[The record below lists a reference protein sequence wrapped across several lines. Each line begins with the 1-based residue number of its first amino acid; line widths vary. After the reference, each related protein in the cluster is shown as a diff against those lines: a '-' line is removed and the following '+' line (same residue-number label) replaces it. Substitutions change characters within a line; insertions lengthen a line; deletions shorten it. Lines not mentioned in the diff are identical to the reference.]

1 MWVDF
6 SNPDDLT
13 SSLLYLSYNSTYLA
27 KPVLPFEVLI
37 LFKMTRLNVAS
48 ALLSTLLN
56 SLLSRNIQQSIS
68 FQAMTQE
75 YHITWT

>member
-1 MWVDF
+1 MWVDC

-37 LFKMTRLNVAS
+37 LFKMTRLNVPS

>member
-1 MWVDF
+1 MWVGC

>member
-1 MWVDF
+1 MRVDC

-13 SSLLYLSYNSTYLA
+13 SSLLYLYNNSTYLA

-37 LFKMTRLNVAS
+37 LFKMTRLNVPS

-68 FQAMTQE
+68 FQAETQ
-75 YHITWT
+75 